1 MFMCVIYT
9 TNMEIRRNKIK
20 KVKIWMLSGL
30 VLALLAMATF
40 IMINRTDH
48 PKKAAVVPAGPV
60 PAQIAAAVPYK
71 IYYPD
76 QSKLPNGYTLD
87 GHSFANPVKNGVS
100 YAVNYGG
107 GKKIIFSVQTKPSDN
122 ELQAFQSNFIPL
134 KIDFQT
140 PLGLG
145 SIGAYRG
152 QTLASLP
159 IENGPWIVVTAPAD
173 INQEDLKQVFR
184 SLKS

>member
-1 MFMCVIYT
+1 MKRTIFWVFG
-9 TNMEIRRNKIK
+9 
-20 KVKIWMLSGL
+20 GL
-30 VLALLAMATF
+30 FIAALAGIIVFVL
-40 IMINRTDH
+40 IHSDQ
-48 PKKAAVVPAGPV
+48 PKKAAVKPAGPV